1 MNYETAETMERHDNG
16 MFVVEEPVLN
26 DIEISAVKKPVK
38 SGGWLA
44 KFQAFGNEPK
54 YAAFTTA
61 SAAKTWLVEEFN
73 NFANDDR
80 KRLPWKKQSDLEFT
94 AHAEMTARGKIN
106 FKKD

>member
-1 MNYETAETMERHDNG
+1 MSEIFTEQ
-16 MFVVEEPVLN
+16 PVIN
-26 DIEISAVKKPVK
+26 DIFISAEKNLVK

-44 KFQAFGNEPK
+44 TFKAFNGEPR

-61 SAAKTWLVEEFN
+61 SAAKNWLVEQFN
-73 NFANDDR
+73 SYADDER
-80 KRLPWKKQSDLEFT
+80 KRLPWKKNCDSLFT